1 MTDVW
6 TLDSKLAAD
15 TFTVGD
21 LPLSRVLIMQD
32 SQYPWVVLVPRIAG
46 VREIYELEP
55 MQQQQLLQES
65 TFTAMWLMKHF
76 QGDKLNI
83 GALGNVVPQLH
94 LHHIVRF
101 ETDAAWPQPVWGQH
115 PAKPYTGE
123 ELDAFSNALKEGLR
137 LQAPLS

>member
-1 MTDVW
+1 MADEW
-6 TLDSKLAAD
+6 ILDSTLAAD
-15 TFTVGD
+15 AVTVGE

-32 SQYPWVVLVPRIAG
+32 SQYPWVILVPRVPG

-76 QGDKLNI
+76 KGDKLNI

-101 ETDAAWPQPVWGQH
+101 ETDAAWPQPVWGVH
-115 PAKPYTGE
+115 PAKPYAEKTLAE
-123 ELDAFSNALKEGLR
+123 FSRALKEGLR